1 MKTLLITDDVDNL
14 IYAIRDRRVMLDRD
28 LAKIYGVST
37 SRLNEQVKRNKA
49 RFPDDFMFRLT
60 SDEMEI
66 WISQFATS
74 NSAVKMG
81 LRKPPYAF
89 TEHGAV
95 MLASVLNSP
104 VAVAASIQIV
114 RAFNR
119 LRQLATSHKESA
131 AALAELERKV
141 AGHDDHIQA
150 LFAAIHDIMNPS
162 VPSPKEIGF
171 SVKSGECR

>member
-1 MKTLLITDDVDNL
+1 MSTDLTEGLRCNSTE
-14 IYAIRDRRVMLDRD
+14 RDRH
-28 LAKIYGVST
+28 
-37 SRLNEQVKRNKA
+37 N
-49 RFPDDFMFRLT
+49 PDDFAFRLT
-60 SDEMEI
+60 KDEMGN

-95 MLASVLNSP
+95 AAAFVLNSP

-119 LRQLATSHKESA
+119 LRQIALAHKDLA
-131 AALAELERKV
+131 IALAELARRV
-141 AGHDDHIQA
+141 SGHDEQFRVVFD
-150 LFAAIHDIMNPS
+150 AIRELMEPP
-162 VPSPKEIGF
+162 VEPRKQIGF
-171 SVKSGECR
+171 QPPEKQ